1 MCEYIDVCIMPKT
14 PAGRRFCHFVHFGV
28 KRLAAYRVSADILKP
43 SAGRRFGR
51 VLYIGVKRLAA
62 RRVSQDTLKP
72 SAGRRFGQCF
82 ILLGL
87 SVWLLCHVFADTLK
101 PSAGRRLGHFSLGRG
116 APMTRRACAAMSAVL
131 GRAGLRTH

>member
-1 MCEYIDVCIMPKT
+1 MVELSLACRAYPDVLNT
-14 PAGRRFCHFVHFGV
+14 SAGRRFGHFVYFGV

-43 SAGRRFGR
+43 AAGRRFGR

-82 ILLGL
+82 IRLGL
-87 SVWLLCHVFADTLK
+87 SVWLLLPF
-101 PSAGRRLGHFSLGRG
+101 
-116 APMTRRACAAMSAVL
+116 
-131 GRAGLRTH
+131 